1 FTANDKISAAGFST
15 KVPVE
20 HLDYDFIEKCK
31 DVKYLEKILRILR
44 SGEEGI
50 YPHLIKFCER
60 HLEKLNPNSRAL
72 RKENPVATEANFSK
86 DDVFLLQTSLPKQ
99 TRNPSKRVVPRD
111 YQEWDKFN
119 VEEECGKV
127 DGSMQRNDP
136 PAQLNSGHLS
146 IRREVDAS
154 LLSHQEKLLLAN
166 REKDKGNEAFR
177 ANDYEEAVAYY
188 SRSLSIFPTVNA
200 YNNRAQAEIRLE
212 HWHNAMTDCL
222 QVLELEPRNKK
233 ALLRRATV
241 YYHMGKFQMASED
254 LRTVLQEEPNNPAAM
269 QLLSKIEKKMSDCPP
284 EQQSKGKK
292 ILIEEMEE
300 DLCCSKE
307 EQEEQRGETQLSVY
321 LISRLTHR
329 LRRERK

>member
-1 FTANDKISAAGFST
+1 MSGEAVFSRQSSTAGFRT

-20 HLDYDFIEKCK
+20 HLDYDYIEKCK

-50 YPHLIKFCER
+50 YPHLIKFCES

-72 RKENPVATEANFSK
+72 RKENPVATEASFSK
-86 DDVFLLQTSLPKQ
+86 DEWNQIVDDLRSVFLLQTSLPKQ
-99 TRNPSKRVVPRD
+99 TRNSSKRVVPRD
-111 YQEWDKFN
+111 YQEWDNITASACTLK
-119 VEEECGKV
+119 CIIP
-127 DGSMQRNDP
+127 S
-136 PAQLNSGHLS
+136 
-146 IRREVDAS
+146 VDAIINT
-154 LLSHQEKLLLAN
+154 LSHQEKLLLAN

-284 EQQSKGKK
+284 EQQSRGKK
-292 ILIEEMEE
+292 ILIEEVEE
-300 DLCCSKE
+300 DLCYSKE
-307 EQEEQRGETQLSVY
+307 EQEEQRGETETSHNYQY
-321 LISRLTHR
+321 L
-329 LRRERK
+329 